1 MIEEPILMNFRIP
14 VSLKS
19 TFDHMCRFRNVSM
32 TSQLNILIRE
42 HINKE
47 FLALQQEE
55 WLEKVRNNEP
65 IEFMSSYH
73 DLYEDF

>member
-1 MIEEPILMNFRIP
+1 
-14 VSLKS
+14 
-19 TFDHMCRFRNVSM
+19 M